1 MESLNVHPIFVHF
14 PIALLTLYA
23 FFEIVRLPFIARQQ
37 WCFPLKA
44 IMLFAGVLGG
54 FAAMQTGEWAEDI
67 FRGTPTM
74 ELVRLHSTFANAT
87 MWVYGILA
95 VIYLMEWMR
104 RGDVTPWLPSG
115 MRKIWNH
122 LVRIETTLFNAPLL
136 MLGSLAG
143 LVLITIT
150 GALGG
155 AITYGPEVD
164 PVVSFIY
171 GLFF

>member
-1 MESLNVHPIFVHF
+1 MESLNIHPIFVHF
-14 PIALLTLYA
+14 PIALLTVYA
-23 FFEIVRLPFIARQQ
+23 AFEIIRFPFITRQQ
-37 WCFPLKA
+37 WYVPVKA
-44 IMLFAGVLGG
+44 ILLFTGVLGG
-54 FAAMQTGEWAEDI
+54 FAATETGEWAEEI

-74 ELVRLHSTFANAT
+74 ELVRLHSTFAGAT

-95 VIYLMEWMR
+95 FIYLIEWMR
-104 RGDVTPWLPSG
+104 RGNVTSRLPSG
-115 MRKIWNH
+115 MQKIWSV
-122 LVRIETTLFNAPLL
+122 LLRIETALFKTPILI
-136 MLGSLAG
+136 LGSLAG